1 MAITTEVTI
10 ATAFSGGN
18 LILLGILTYVWI
30 QNYRTFR
37 TSLVLGLLLFSL
49 VFMLE
54 NLVVVYF
61 FVTEQMLYGYEEIVH
76 RVMLVLRGLQFL
88 ALLSLVYVTLK

>member
-1 MAITTEVTI
+1 MSTEITI
-10 ATAFSGGN
+10 ATALSGGN
-18 LILLGILTYVWI
+18 LLLLGMLTYVWL

-37 TSLVLGLLLFSL
+37 TPLVLGLLLFSV

-54 NLVVVYF
+54 NLVAVYF
-61 FVTEQMLYGYEEIVH
+61 FFAEEMLYGYDPIVH
-76 RVMLVLRGLQFL
+76 RTMVILRSLQFV

>member
-1 MAITTEVTI
+1 MTIEVTI
-10 ATAFSGGN
+10 ATVISAGN
-18 LILLGILTYVWI
+18 LILLGVLTYIWV

-37 TSLVLGLLLFSL
+37 SSLVLGLLLFGL

-61 FVTEQMLYGYEEIVH
+61 FFAEEMLYGYEPIVH
-76 RVMLVLRGLQFL
+76 QVMLALRGLQFV

>member
-10 ATAFSGGN
+10 ATLLSGGN
-18 LILLGILTYVWI
+18 LLLLGMLTYVWL

-37 TSLVLGLLLFSL
+37 TPLVLGLLLFSV

-54 NLVVVYF
+54 NLVAVYF
-61 FVTEQMLYGYEEIVH
+61 FFAEEMLYGYDPIVH
-76 RVMLVLRGLQFL
+76 RTMVLLRSLQFV

>member
-1 MAITTEVTI
+1 MSTEITI
-10 ATAFSGGN
+10 ATALSGGN
-18 LILLGILTYVWI
+18 LLLLGMLTYVWL

-37 TSLVLGLLLFSL
+37 TPLVLGLLLFSV

-54 NLVVVYF
+54 NLVAVYF
-61 FVTEQMLYGYEEIVH
+61 FFAEEMLYGYDPIVH
-76 RVMLVLRGLQFL
+76 RTMVLLRSLQFV

>member
-1 MAITTEVTI
+1 MTIEVTI
-10 ATAFSGGN
+10 ATALSAGN
-18 LILLGILTYVWI
+18 LLLLGILTYVWVN
-30 QNYRTFR
+30 NYRTFR
-37 TSLVLGLLLFSL
+37 STLVLGLLLFGL

-61 FVTEQMLYGYEEIVH
+61 FFAEEMLYGYEPIVH
-76 RVMLVLRGLQFL
+76 QVMLALRGLQFL

>member
-1 MAITTEVTI
+1 MSITTEVTI
-10 ATAFSGGN
+10 ATAFSAGN
-18 LILLGILTYVWI
+18 LILLATLTYIWL
-30 QNYRTFR
+30 QNYRRFR
-37 TSLVLGLLLFSL
+37 TTLVLGLLLFSS

-61 FVTEQMLYGYEEIVH
+61 FFAEEMLYGYEPIVH
-76 RVMLVLRGLQFL
+76 RVMLALRALQFV

>member
-1 MAITTEVTI
+1 MSITTEVTI
-10 ATAFSGGN
+10 ATAFSAGN
-18 LILLGILTYVWI
+18 LVLLAVLAYVWL

-37 TSLVLGLLLFSL
+37 TTLVLGLLLFSV

-61 FVTEQMLYGYEEIVH
+61 FFAEAMLYGYDRIVH
-76 RVMLVLRGLQFL
+76 QVMLALRGLQFL

>member
-1 MAITTEVTI
+1 MAITTEVTV
-10 ATAFSGGN
+10 ATALSGGN
-18 LILLGILTYVWI
+18 IVLLAALSYVWL

-37 TSLVLGLLLFSL
+37 TPLVLGLLLFSL

-54 NLVVVYF
+54 NVVAVYF
-61 FVTEQMLYGYEEIVH
+61 FFAEEMLYGYEPIVH
-76 RVMLVLRGLQFL
+76 RVMLALRSLQFV